1 MKRIIAKKEAAVQL
15 FERHRTFLS
24 ISTTLLSCAAGWFG
38 YESRVR
44 HQNRLEQQLQ
54 HISQELKR
62 DFNELEKLK
71 TVKETASKDIA
82 SIVGF
87 TIAGLLMGYTVGRFH
102 GRRSAFRRIKAL
114 EELEKKKEMPVQDVR
129 KPFGRVFTKL
139 GADIDVASSSSSSTN
154 VNNSSTLSAGA
165 STHT

>member
-1 MKRIIAKKEAAVQL
+1 MKRIIAKKEAAVQA

-24 ISTTLLSCAAGWFG
+24 ISATLLSCAAGWFG

-71 TVKETASKDIA
+71 TVKETARKDIA

-102 GRRSAFRRIKAL
+102 GRTSAFRRIKAL
-114 EELEKKKEMPVQDVR
+114 EELEKRKEIPVQDVR

-139 GADIDVASSSSSSTN
+139 GADIDIASTSSTN
-154 VNNSSTLSAGA
+154 VNNSSSLSPSAP
-165 STHT
+165 THT